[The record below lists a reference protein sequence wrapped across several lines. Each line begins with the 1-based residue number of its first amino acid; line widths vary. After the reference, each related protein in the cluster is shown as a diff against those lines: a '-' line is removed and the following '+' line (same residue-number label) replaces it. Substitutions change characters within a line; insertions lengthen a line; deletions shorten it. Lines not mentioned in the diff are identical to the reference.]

1 MKKILV
7 VEDDQ
12 TTNEVTS
19 AFLTEA
25 GFQVTS
31 FFDGENAL
39 ESVKKEE
46 FSLLIL
52 DVMLPK
58 MSGIDLLKYVREQ
71 SEVPVI
77 LLTALSD
84 EYSQTV
90 GFLNG
95 VDDYVTKPFSP
106 SILVKRVEAILRRT
120 GTKTNSDSSQLSF
133 GTISCDDSSKTI
145 QVKDVIVP
153 LTKKEFSIVYQLMKN
168 KGKVVTRERLLNEL
182 WGYDEFPN
190 DRVIDTH
197 IKNIRKKLP
206 QLSFRTLKGIGYLLE
221 GESNET

>member
-1 MKKILV
+1 MNKILV

-12 TTNEVTS
+12 TTNEVTT
-19 AFLTEA
+19 AFLQEA
-25 GFQVTS
+25 GFQVAS
-31 FFDGENAL
+31 FFDGESAL
-39 ESVKKEE
+39 ESLEKEAYA
-46 FSLLIL
+46 LLIL

-58 MSGIDLLKYVREQ
+58 MNGIDLLKKIRET

-106 SILVKRVEAILRRT
+106 SILVKRVEAILRRSNQT
-120 GTKTNSDSSQLSF
+120 PSENKAVLKSGEIVCDNERKTVWVN
-133 GTISCDDSSKTI
+133 K
-145 QVKDVIVP
+145 KIVF
-153 LTKKEFSIVYQLMKN
+153 LTKKEFSIVYQLMAQ
-168 KGKVVTRERLLNEL
+168 KGKVVTREQLLDEL

-190 DRVIDTH
+190 DRVIYTH
-197 IKNIRKKLP
+197 IKNIRKKIP
-206 QLSFRTLKGIGYLLE
+206 AFSFKTVKGIGYLFE
-221 GESNET
+221 GEAHEA

>member
-12 TTNEVTS
+12 TTNEVTT

-25 GFQVTS
+25 GFQVSS
-31 FFDGENAL
+31 FFDGESAL
-39 ESVKKEE
+39 ESLKEE
-46 FSLLIL
+46 TFSLLIL

-58 MSGIDLLKYVREQ
+58 ISGIDLLKHIREK

-77 LLTALSD
+77 FLTALND

-120 GTKTNSDSSQLSF
+120 ETEKNLTTDQLSF
-133 GTISCDDSSKTI
+133 GSILCDNSSKTLR
-145 QVKDVIVP
+145 VNDVLIS

-168 KGKVVTRERLLNEL
+168 KGKVVTRERLLDEL